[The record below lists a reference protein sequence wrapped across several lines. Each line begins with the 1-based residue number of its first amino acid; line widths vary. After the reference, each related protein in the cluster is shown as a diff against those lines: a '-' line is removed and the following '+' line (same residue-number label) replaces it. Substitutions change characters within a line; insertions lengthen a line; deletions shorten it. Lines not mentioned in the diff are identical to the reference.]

1 MSDSLGVFLVIIGI
15 VAVGIWQL
23 VRSQQAQGA
32 GRAKAMK
39 VDIRRSRGFY
49 IRAGV
54 YVVFLVFL
62 YLPILVIGILS
73 FQGPRGGLT
82 FPMEGWS
89 FHWFGEVFDPTY
101 IGDFR
106 MPWVRSVTLA
116 IVVMVLTTI
125 ISFLAG
131 LAYRRGFRFSG
142 LIFYLIVAS
151 LIAPPFLVSMGIG
164 IGFAKLGLLTSWWSG
179 TLGAHLTW
187 TLPFGVLIMLA
198 VFSRLDRSIEEM
210 ARDQGATPWQSMR
223 HVVLPIVLPGMI
235 AVALFGFTLSYDEF
249 PRSSLV
255 TGDGNTLPVEM
266 VAVTGPAA
274 RPSLYAVGTM
284 TTIFS
289 LAVIFAGFGAVY
301 LLSRRRASALV
312 AGSVPEGERYGK
324 VLRGGAPEQP
334 AE

>member
-1 MSDSLGVFLVIIGI
+1 MSSSLGVLLVIVGI
-15 VAVGIWQL
+15 VAVGLYQL
-23 VRSQQAQGA
+23 ARNQRPQGA
-32 GRAKAMK
+32 GRARSMN
-39 VDIRRSRGFY
+39 VEIRRARGFY
-49 IRAGV
+49 VRTGV

-73 FQGPRGGLT
+73 FQGPTGGLT

-106 MPWVRSVTLA
+106 MPWVRSVILA
-116 IVVMVLTTI
+116 LIVMVITTI
-125 ISFLAG
+125 VSFLAG

-142 LIFYLIVAS
+142 LIFYLVVAS

-164 IGFAKLGLLTSWWSG
+164 IGFAKLGMLTSWWTG

-198 VFSRLDRSIEEM
+198 IFSRLDRSIEEM
-210 ARDQGATPWQSMR
+210 ARDQGATAWQSMR
-223 HVVLPIVLPGMI
+223 HVVLPIVFPGMI

-266 VAVTGPAA
+266 VAVTGTAA

-284 TTIFS
+284 TTVFS
-289 LAVIFAGFGAVY
+289 LAVIFAGFAAVY
-301 LLSRRRASALV
+301 IISRRRAGNLTA

-324 VLRGGAPEQP
+324 ALRGAPEQP